1 VIPRAEHAH
10 QEMKKKFKASNSAL
24 TGLATGWEDKLKR
37 RTSGTS
43 SLAVSA
49 SDLEDSM
56 VQYGGVIGDRE
67 TDDVERV
74 EMALDSKVPIKAKVG
89 VDGRHFNVEYHYFP
103 YSHDLMF
110 IITRQ

>member
-10 QEMKKKFKASNSAL
+10 QETKKKFKASNSNSL

-49 SDLEDSM
+49 SDLEDSV

-67 TDDVERV
+67 TDDVECV
-74 EMALDSKVPIKAKVG
+74 AMASDSKVASKAKVG
-89 VDGRHFNVEYHYFP
+89 VDRRHFNVEYHYFLIT
-103 YSHDLMF
+103 LM
-110 IITRQ
+110 I